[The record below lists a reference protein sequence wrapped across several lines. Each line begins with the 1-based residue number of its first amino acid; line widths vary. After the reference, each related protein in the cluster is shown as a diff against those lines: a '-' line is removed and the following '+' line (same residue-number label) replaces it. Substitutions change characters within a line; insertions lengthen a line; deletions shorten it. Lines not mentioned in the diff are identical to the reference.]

1 MGGEKIKINTEQR
14 PAVDEKKRSKSGKNK
29 TAVEIT
35 NRKKG
40 VRSQREGRKAK
51 GEGEAALPPHPIN
64 QKVGSGGGSV
74 REEGGNGRGK
84 GKRGKGKRGETGKRI
99 CK

>member
-35 NRKKG
+35 NRKK
-40 VRSQREGRKAK
+40 
-51 GEGEAALPPHPIN
+51 
-64 QKVGSGGGSV
+64 
-74 REEGGNGRGK
+74 RGK
-84 GKRGKGKRGETGKRI
+84 ESKGRRKG
-99 CK
+99 